1 MSIFLASSLTSR
13 AIRHGQAI
21 LAASLSLAT
30 VLRSQP
36 ASITN
41 TPPAFYLPVVPA
53 RADASGNVF
62 YFGTAHGQ
70 GNDGP
75 VTQGAVQTQN
85 GGGTCYLAGLGQAGS
100 TGNFPIPCTDAWVA
114 KVDASGALAF
124 GTLLGGQ
131 TDDSATAL
139 AVDGAGNI
147 FVAGSTGGSFPTA
160 PLAAIRSSTTARTF
174 AAKLSSD
181 GGHILFATYLP
192 DALGTVSAI

>member
-75 VTQGAVQTQN
+75 PNKVPKTSTPEPSTLATQASVQ
-85 GGGTCYLAGLGQAGS
+85 GMGKL
-100 TGNFPIPCTDAWVA
+100 P
-114 KVDASGALAF
+114 VDP
-124 GTLLGGQ
+124 
-131 TDDSATAL
+131 
-139 AVDGAGNI
+139 V
-147 FVAGSTGGSFPTA
+147 
-160 PLAAIRSSTTARTF
+160 
-174 AAKLSSD
+174 
-181 GGHILFATYLP
+181 
-192 DALGTVSAI
+192 